1 MKIQFDGFTFRFGWL
16 SWIIGLITTLAL
28 VVVCAPMRWF
38 ASTIAEKTSCK
49 VMLLQPTGSIW
60 QGSASFG
67 FSETKIGDLKTCNAP
82 YGMTQQFSWSSD
94 CSLMDLQCKWNIQ
107 HSNLARPLDV
117 SLTTRGVSINANQAE
132 LPGNF
137 LEGLGSPWSSLHPRG
152 KLKLQWS
159 DIKWDVA
166 PTGLV
171 EVQFLDITSP
181 ISLVKPLGSYAL
193 KLQLDQDVKV
203 DLFSL
208 NGPLLLNGRGLFA
221 NGRLAFQ
228 GEASATPESSDSL
241 IGLLSIIGRKD
252 GSVYRLKM

>member
-1 MKIQFDGFTFRFGWL
+1 MKIQFDGYAFRFGWL
-16 SWIIGLITTLAL
+16 SWIIGLIVVAAL
-28 VVVCAPMRWF
+28 VITCLPMNWF
-38 ASTIAEKTSCK
+38 ASTIAEKTACK
-49 VMLLQPTGSIW
+49 VMLVQPTGTIW

-82 YGMTQQFSWSSD
+82 YGMTERFTWHSS

-107 HSNLARPLDV
+107 HSNLERPLEV
-117 SLTTRGVSINANQAE
+117 SLTTRGAIISANQAE

-137 LEGLGSPWSSLHPRG
+137 LEGLGSPWNSLHPRG

-159 DIKWDVA
+159 DIKWESA

-193 KLQLDQDVKV
+193 KLQIDQDVKV
-203 DLFSL
+203 DLFTL

-228 GEASATPESSDSL
+228 GEASAIPEASDSL

>member
-1 MKIQFDGFTFRFGWL
+1 MKIQFAGYAFRFGSL
-16 SWIIGLITTLAL
+16 SWIIGLIVTIAI
-28 VVVCAPMRWF
+28 VIACIPINWF
-38 ASTIAEKTSCK
+38 AATVSEKTACK
-49 VMLLQPTGSIW
+49 VRLVQPTGTIW
-60 QGSASFG
+60 KGSASFG
-67 FSETKIGDLKTCNAP
+67 FSEIKIGDLKTCNAP
-82 YGMTQQFSWSSD
+82 YGMTERFSWNSH
-94 CSLMDLQCKWNIQ
+94 CSLADFQCKWNIQ

-117 SLTTRGVSINANQAE
+117 SLTTRGMSINANQAE

-137 LEGLGSPWSSLHPRG
+137 LEGLGSPWNSLHPRG
-152 KLKLQWS
+152 KIKLQWS
-159 DIKWDVA
+159 DIKLDAVA
-166 PTGLV
+166 TGLV

-193 KLQLDQDVKV
+193 KLQIDQDIKV
-203 DLFSL
+203 DLFTL
-208 NGPLLLNGRGLFA
+208 NGPLLLNGRGLLA

>member
-1 MKIQFDGFTFRFGWL
+1 MKIQFDGYAFRFGPM
-16 SWIIGLITTLAL
+16 SWIIGLLITIVL
-28 VVVCAPMRWF
+28 VVACMPMKWF
-38 ASTIAEKTSCK
+38 ASTVAEKTACK
-49 VMLLQPTGSIW
+49 VMLVQPTGTIW

-67 FSETKIGDLKTCNAP
+67 FSEIKIGELNTCHAP
-82 YGMTQQFSWSSD
+82 YGMTERFSWNSL
-94 CSLMDLQCKWNIQ
+94 CSLIDLQCKWNFQ

-117 SLTTRGVSINANQAE
+117 SLTIRSLTINANQAE

-137 LEGLGSPWSSLHPRG
+137 LEGLGSPWNSLHPRG

-159 DIKWDVA
+159 DIKWDAA
-166 PTGLV
+166 PTGLI

-193 KLQLDQDVKV
+193 KLQFDQDIKV
-203 DLFSL
+203 DLFTL
-208 NGPLLLNGRGLFA
+208 NGPLLLNGRGLLA
-221 NGRLAFQ
+221 NGRLSFQ

>member
-1 MKIQFDGFTFRFGWL
+1 MKIKFEGYAFRLGWL
-16 SWIIGLITTLAL
+16 GWLIAL
-28 VVVCAPMRWF
+28 LLVISLVIALMPIKWF
-38 ASTIAEKTSCK
+38 ASVVAEKTVCK
-49 VMLLQPTGSIW
+49 VMLVQPMGTIW

-67 FSETKIGDLKTCNAP
+67 FSELKIGDLKTCNAP
-82 YGMTQQFSWSSD
+82 YGMTERFAWDSQ
-94 CSLMDLQCKWNIQ
+94 CSLMDFQCKWYLK
-107 HSNLARPLDV
+107 HSNLQRSQEL
-117 SLTTRGVSINANQAE
+117 SLNTSGVTITANQAE

-137 LEGLGSPWSSLHPRG
+137 LEGLGSPWNSLHPRG

-159 DIKWDVA
+159 DLKLDST
-166 PTGLV
+166 PTGMV

-193 KLQLDQDVKV
+193 KLQLEQEVKI
-203 DLFSL
+203 DLFTL

-221 NGRLAFQ
+221 NGRLSFQ
-228 GEASATPESSDSL
+228 GEASAIPESSDSL

>member
-1 MKIQFDGFTFRFGWL
+1 MKIQFDGYAFRFGWL
-16 SWIIGLITTLAL
+16 SWIIGLIVVTTLVITFL
-28 VVVCAPMRWF
+28 PMNWF
-38 ASTIAEKTSCK
+38 ASTIAEKTACK
-49 VMLLQPTGSIW
+49 VMLVQPTGTIW

-82 YGMTQQFSWSSD
+82 YGMTERFSWDSI
-94 CSLMDLQCKWNIQ
+94 CSLMDLQCKWKIQ
-107 HSNLARPLDV
+107 HSNLERPLDV
-117 SLTTRGVSINANQAE
+117 SLTTRGAAISANQAE

-137 LEGLGSPWSSLHPRG
+137 LEGLGSPWNSLHPRG

-159 DIKWDVA
+159 DIKWESV

-171 EVQFLDITSP
+171 EIQFLEITSP

-193 KLQLDQDVKV
+193 KLQLDQDVKI
-203 DLFSL
+203 DLFTL

>member
-1 MKIQFDGFTFRFGWL
+1 MKIHFDGYAFRFGWR
-16 SWIIGLITTLAL
+16 SWIIGLLVTIAL
-28 VVVCAPMRWF
+28 IVACMPINWF
-38 ASTIAEKTSCK
+38 ATTIADKTACK
-49 VMLLQPTGSIW
+49 VMLVQPMGSIW

-67 FSETKIGDLKTCNAP
+67 FSEIKIGDSKTCNTA
-82 YGMTQQFSWSSD
+82 YGMTERFSWNSH
-94 CSLMDLQCKWNIQ
+94 CSLMELQCKWNIQ
-107 HSNLARPLDV
+107 HSNLARPMDV
-117 SLTTRGVSINANQAE
+117 ALSTRGVTINANQAE

-137 LEGLGSPWSSLHPRG
+137 LESLGSPWNSLHPRG

-159 DIKWDVA
+159 DIKWDTA

-171 EVQFLDITSP
+171 EIQFLDISSP

-193 KLQLDQDVKV
+193 KLQIDQEVKV
-203 DLFSL
+203 DLFTL

-228 GEASATPESSDSL
+228 GEASAIPESSDSL

>member
-1 MKIQFDGFTFRFGWL
+1 MKIKFDGYAFRFGLL
-16 SWIIGLITTLAL
+16 SWIIGLIVTIAL
-28 VVVCAPMRWF
+28 VAACIPVNWF
-38 ASTIAEKTSCK
+38 ASMVADKTACK

-67 FSETKIGDLKTCNAP
+67 FSEIKIGDFKTCNAP
-82 YGMTQQFSWSSD
+82 YGMTQHFSWSSQ

-107 HSNLARPLDV
+107 HSNLARPLDL
-117 SLTTRGVSINANQAE
+117 SLTMRGLSINANQAE

-137 LEGLGSPWSSLHPRG
+137 LEGLGSPWNSLHPRG

-159 DIKWDVA
+159 DIKWDEA

-193 KLQLDQDVKV
+193 KLQIDQDIKV
-203 DLFSL
+203 DLFTL
-208 NGPLLLNGRGLFA
+208 NGPLLLNGRGLLA
-221 NGRLAFQ
+221 NGRLSFQ
-228 GEASATPESSDSL
+228 GEASALPESIDAL

-252 GSVYRLKM
+252 GTVYRLKM